1 MPYITNEGRALPM
14 DKSFTHNNVQFGAN
28 WLRVSNPKDKES
40 YGISWTNPEPEVVVR
55 APLERLKSDGITRAK
70 DTAWKLLHPSDWR
83 ELPNKNMP
91 EEWASYRAA
100 VVAEC
105 QRLEGEY
112 ALAESYEAFDAIVQ
126 EWPET
131 PQEKAQREADEARIK
146 KQQEED
152 AAKEGGG
159 E

>member
-1 MPYITNEGRALPM
+1 M

-40 YGISWTNPEPEVVVR
+40 YGISWTDPEPEVVVR
-55 APLERLKSDGITRAK
+55 APLEREKSDGIVRAK

-91 EEWASYRAA
+91 EEWAVYRAG

-112 ALAESYEAFDAIVQ
+112 ALAESYEDFDAIVQ
-126 EWPET
+126 NWPLNPNEQAELDNQLAEAQAAEAE
-131 PQEKAQREADEARIK
+131 QEDVNNA
-146 KQQEED
+146 
-152 AAKEGGG
+152 
-159 E
+159 